1 VKIVHARPDTTNMG
15 RSDTHRCSVRAF
27 SLVELVIVVAVLG
40 ILGAMV
46 AGRFG
51 QTADQARQ
59 AAQKVDANSVRAA
72 IARYQADH
80 GGASPAFS
88 TLADQ
93 LTRPTNYAGDVGAT
107 KNAEY
112 RFGPYLPKMPD
123 LNIQQLAR
131 SGVST
136 SPSPGDVGD
145 KTWYYCE
152 SSGRL
157 QPSDKQTEPYAAA
170 ILGNVEFVV
179 D

>member
-1 VKIVHARPDTTNMG
+1 MKIARARPDTSNMG
-15 RSDTHRCSVRAF
+15 RPFEHARSVRAF

-51 QTADQARQ
+51 QTADQARD
-59 AAQKVDANSVRAA
+59 AAQKVDVNTVKAA

-80 GGASPAFS
+80 GGASPAFN
-88 TLADQ
+88 TLASQ
-93 LTRPTNYAGDVGAT
+93 LTNPTNYAGRIGAAKT
-107 KNAEY
+107 DEY

-123 LNIQQLAR
+123 VTIHRA
-131 SGVST
+131 SGSGGSDLVVAT
-136 SPSPGDVGD
+136 ADGAPI
-145 KTWYYCE
+145 WYYSE

-157 QPSDKQTEPYAAA
+157 YSGAEYADLYSSASFGRVFLRA
-170 ILGNVEFVV
+170 